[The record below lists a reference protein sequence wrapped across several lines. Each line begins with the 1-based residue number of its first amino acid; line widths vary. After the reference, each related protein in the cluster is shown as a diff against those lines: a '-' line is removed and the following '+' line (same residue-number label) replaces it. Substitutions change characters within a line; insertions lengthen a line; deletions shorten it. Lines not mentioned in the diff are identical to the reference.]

1 MFTSPKYK
9 VLYDSALLLSVYQ
22 NFNGS
27 WVSQVLLDDP
37 DHTIETIAYY
47 GYTKRQVIKITKEKY
62 NIKEV
67 IA

>member
-9 VLYDSALLLSVYQ
+9 VLYDTAELVSIQKHLNGMWSVCI
-22 NFNGS
+22 
-27 WVSQVLLDDP
+27 LLDGNQF
-37 DHTIETIAYY
+37 ETILYY
-47 GYTKRQVIKITKEKY
+47 GYTKEQIIKITKEKY